1 MAITTIQLGGQ
12 RMTLNPYE
20 QYKNNSIL
28 TASGPELTL
37 MLYNGAIKFCNL
49 AREAIMNKDIQKSH
63 ENIIKAENIIDE
75 LKFTLDKKYPIAEEM
90 DRLYTYIHQLLVQ
103 ANIKKDIQKLD
114 DALELIREF
123 RDTWQEAMKKRN

>member
-1 MAITTIQLGGQ
+1 
-12 RMTLNPYE
+12 MTLNPYE